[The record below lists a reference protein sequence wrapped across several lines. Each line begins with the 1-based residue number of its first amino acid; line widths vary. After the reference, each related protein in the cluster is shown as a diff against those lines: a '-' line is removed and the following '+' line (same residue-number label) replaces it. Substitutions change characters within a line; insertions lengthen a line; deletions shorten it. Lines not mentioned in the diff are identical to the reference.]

1 MRVSTGFAAQ
11 ITDAADNQVRAPRLE
26 LSGNPR
32 QTDAD
37 DAPVTA
43 LGRWR
48 LTPRA
53 RYDIT
58 ARILAR
64 EDYRFDRLSDLIPE
78 DLTADAS
85 VARQLKRLRVGQTV
99 RLTGYLV
106 NAVRDDGVYI
116 RTSMTRSDTGPGSC
130 EVILVARVET
140 L

>member
-1 MRVSTGFAAQ
+1 M
-11 ITDAADNQVRAPRLE
+11 L
-26 LSGNPR
+26 L
-32 QTDAD
+32 
-37 DAPVTA
+37 
-43 LGRWR
+43 
-48 LTPRA
+48 
-53 RYDIT
+53 
-58 ARILAR
+58 LA
-64 EDYRFDRLSDLIPE
+64 DLIPE
-78 DLTADAS
+78 DLTADAA